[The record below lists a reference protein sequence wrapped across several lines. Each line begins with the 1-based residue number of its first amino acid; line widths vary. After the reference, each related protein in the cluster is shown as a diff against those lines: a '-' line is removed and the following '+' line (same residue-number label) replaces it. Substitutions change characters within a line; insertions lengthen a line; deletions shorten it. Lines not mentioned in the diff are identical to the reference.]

1 MTIIYT
7 IPLLLLVSS
16 MSLSIFNRTFRYF
29 THTPEIHHSQN
40 SLRNLVFRI
49 PESLFLLQKMI
60 NPYYIINSYGLF
72 AVMTTERLE
81 LIIEGS
87 DDGIQWLPY
96 EFKYK
101 PGKNYKKKLR
111 IKISKNNQK

>member
-1 MTIIYT
+1 
-7 IPLLLLVSS
+7 
-16 MSLSIFNRTFRYF
+16 
-29 THTPEIHHSQN
+29 
-40 SLRNLVFRI
+40 
-49 PESLFLLQKMI
+49 MI

-111 IKISKNNQK
+111 IKLVKIMINNNFKNNKIYKININNEK